1 MNILHFNFFPQVI
14 RSRAGLKFHYYS
26 FFLFQAGI
34 EFGTA
39 VEDGDFNRAVEYLEK
54 LEMTAETEA
63 MWRTLARM
71 SLESRQLHVAER
83 CYAALGDVSKAKYL
97 RETLNVADVAADS
110 FGGDGMDAPDVWAR
124 LYVLDKQFKAAEGI
138 YLEQN
143 RLDEAIQMYQR
154 LHMWDEALNLAEAK
168 GLSNL
173 EELKDSHARWLL
185 ETGQEEKAGSIREQE
200 GEILEA
206 LNLYL
211 RGGLATRASRLVQ
224 AHPQLMSNPDVVSRV
239 TEALKRGEFHEQ
251 AGELYEKTG
260 EESLA
265 LKNYRKAK
273 AFARAVELARRAFPS
288 EVVGLEEDW
297 GDHLAE
303 NKQLDAAINH
313 YIEAGRTMKALET
326 AMSARQFKKAV
337 QIIQGKIGHVFGFGF
352 GIRKW
357 QKLFSTLH
365 IC

>member
-1 MNILHFNFFPQVI
+1 MIDPHDPLPSV
-14 RSRAGLKFHYYS
+14 FH
-26 FFLFQAGI
+26 LQAGI

-71 SLESRQLHVAER
+71 SLESRHLHIAER

-110 FGGDGMDAPDVWAR
+110 FGGDGMDAPEVWAR

-143 RLDEAIQMYQR
+143 RLDDAIQMYQR

-168 GLSNL
+168 GHSNL

-185 ETGQEEKAGSIREQE
+185 ETGQEEKAGAIKEQE

-206 LNLYL
+206 LCICCSA
-211 RGGLATRASRLVQ
+211 RTRSWCSSSAVLATELSGRV
-224 AHPQLMSNPDVVSRV
+224 MSVCPM
-239 TEALKRGEFHEQ
+239 
-251 AGELYEKTG
+251 
-260 EESLA
+260 
-265 LKNYRKAK
+265 
-273 AFARAVELARRAFPS
+273 
-288 EVVGLEEDW
+288 
-297 GDHLAE
+297 
-303 NKQLDAAINH
+303 
-313 YIEAGRTMKALET
+313 IEAFMD
-326 AMSARQFKKAV
+326 
-337 QIIQGKIGHVFGFGF
+337 I
-352 GIRKW
+352 
-357 QKLFSTLH
+357 ST
-365 IC
+365 

>member
-1 MNILHFNFFPQVI
+1 M
-14 RSRAGLKFHYYS
+14 
-26 FFLFQAGI
+26 
-34 EFGTA
+34 
-39 VEDGDFNRAVEYLEK
+39 EK

-71 SLESRQLHVAER
+71 SLESRHLHIAER

-110 FGGDGMDAPDVWAR
+110 FGGDGMDAPEVWAR

-143 RLDEAIQMYQR
+143 RLDDAIQMYQR

-168 GLSNL
+168 GHSNL

-185 ETGQEEKAGSIREQE
+185 ETGQEEKAGSIKEQE

-224 AHPQLMSNPDVVSRV
+224 AQPQLMSNPDVVSRV

-260 EESLA
+260 EEGLA

-303 NKQLDAAINH
+303 SKQLDAAINH

-337 QIIQGKIGHVFGFGF
+337 QIIQVTHQTGF
-352 GIRKW
+352 R
-357 QKLFSTLH
+357 FSEFE
-365 IC
+365 INKGYESRRSG